1 MSTGRIAKRDFPR
14 FYGPR
19 HLMLTAFVAIAA
31 GIFVLPSALRAQEVT
46 APPSEEI
53 VANLAAGRVIVAVVK
68 DAIIIATVENP
79 IESQTHPPIPVELN
93 SRRAGVLFGAV
104 DWFSPTSDQQFARLD
119 RELPHLRGEVSTV
132 DQRLDKTQPLDLT
145 TSEATDLESVGQGL
159 LQRLSRVAVNLHA
172 KVSYP
177 PNEPIVQLILVGFV
191 PNYGP
196 EVWELSFN
204 LTQEM
209 RNLEYYDTKITRP
222 VYVQF
227 WPPEKTQPHTLLE
240 FQYPPEIKLP
250 QLLDL
255 LKAKDPRIEK
265 ICAADPK
272 MREVADRF
280 LQGDYKK
287 ILVPDATQFLR
298 AALAATT
305 DPKSRQTM
313 AVVNLDSG
321 FEWVL
326 KPPAEPKP
334 LAPPPQDT
342 ETEKDRPAERPS
354 LLGPPSD

>member
-1 MSTGRIAKRDFPR
+1 MIAGMPRARRSTRNLWYRRNMGRYHPAAPPDSSSSIARILLFAFALALLVAVAP
-14 FYGPR
+14 GPR
-19 HLMLTAFVAIAA
+19 SLQ
-31 GIFVLPSALRAQEVT
+31 AQEIA

-159 LQRLSRVAVNLHA
+159 LQRLSRGAVNLHA
-172 KVSYP
+172 KGSYP
-177 PNEPIVQLILVGFV
+177 PNEPIVQLILAGFV
-191 PNYGP
+191 SNYGP

-209 RNLEYYDTKITRP
+209 RNLEYYDTKVPRP

-227 WPPEKTQPHTLLE
+227 WPPEKNQLHTLLE
-240 FQYPPEIKLP
+240 FQYPPDIKLP

-255 LKAKDPRIEK
+255 IKAKDPRIEK
-265 ICAADPK
+265 VCAADPK
-272 MREVADRF
+272 MREVADLF
-280 LQGDYKK
+280 LQGD
-287 ILVPDATQFLR
+287 
-298 AALAATT
+298 
-305 DPKSRQTM
+305 
-313 AVVNLDSG
+313 
-321 FEWVL
+321 
-326 KPPAEPKP
+326 
-334 LAPPPQDT
+334 
-342 ETEKDRPAERPS
+342 
-354 LLGPPSD
+354 

>member
-1 MSTGRIAKRDFPR
+1 MGRNANAEQSTSHSLLFLSALSIFS
-14 FYGPR
+14 
-19 HLMLTAFVAIAA
+19 AFAICS
-31 GIFVLPSALRAQEVT
+31 GSLRAQEVT
-46 APPSEEI
+46 PPPSEEI
-53 VANLAAGRVIVAVVK
+53 VANLAAGRVVVAVVK

-93 SRRAGVLFGAV
+93 SRHVGVLFGAV
-104 DWFSPTSDQQFARLD
+104 DWFSPSSDQQFARLD
-119 RELPHLRGEVSTV
+119 RELPHLRGEVTTV
-132 DQRLDKTQPLDLT
+132 DQRLDKNQPLDLT

-159 LQRLSRVAVNLHA
+159 LQRLSRVASNLHA
-172 KVSYP
+172 KVTYP
-177 PNEPIVQLILVGFV
+177 PNEPIVQLILAGFV
-191 PNYGP
+191 SNYGP

-227 WPPEKTQPHTLLE
+227 WPPEKNQLHTLLE
-240 FQYPPEIKLP
+240 FQYPPDIKLP

-272 MREVADRF
+272 MRDVADRF

-287 ILVPDATQFLR
+287 ILPADATQFLR

-313 AVVNLDSG
+313 AVVDLGSG

-334 LAPPPQDT
+334 LAPPLQET
-342 ETEKDRPAERPS
+342 ESEKDRPADRPS
-354 LLGPPSD
+354 LLGPPSQ

>member
-1 MSTGRIAKRDFPR
+1 MGLGANVEPSTSRSCLYLYVFCVLFAFAI
-14 FYGPR
+14 GPG
-19 HLMLTAFVAIAA
+19 T
-31 GIFVLPSALRAQEVT
+31 LRAQEVT

-79 IESQTHPPIPVELN
+79 IESQTHPPIPVQLN
-93 SRRAGVLFGAV
+93 ARRAGVLFGAV

-119 RELPHLRGEVSTV
+119 RELPHLRGDVTAV

-145 TSEATDLESVGQGL
+145 TSEATDLESIGQGV
-159 LQRLSRVAVNLHA
+159 LQRLSRVASNLHA
-172 KVSYP
+172 KVTYP
-177 PNEPIVQLILVGFV
+177 PNEPIVQLVLVGFV

-227 WPPEKTQPHTLLE
+227 WPPEKTQLHSLLE
-240 FQYPPEIKLP
+240 FQFPPEIKLP

-334 LAPPPQDT
+334 LAPPPQET
-342 ETEKDRPAERPS
+342 ESEKDRPAERPS
-354 LLGPPSD
+354 LLGPPS

>member
-1 MSTGRIAKRDFPR
+1 MSTGRIAERDFPR
-14 FYGPR
+14 FHVPR
-19 HLMLTAFVAIAA
+19 HRMLTAFVAIAA
-31 GIFVLPSALRAQEVT
+31 GIFVLPFALRAQEVT

-79 IESQTHPPIPVELN
+79 PQPQPHPPIPVELN

-222 VYVQF
+222 GYVQF

-272 MREVADRF
+272 MRDIADRF

-287 ILVPDATQFLR
+287 ILAADATQFLR
-298 AALAATT
+298 AAISATT
-305 DPKSRQTM
+305 EPKFRQTL
-313 AVVNLDSG
+313 AVIGMDSG
-321 FEWVL
+321 FEWIL
-326 KPPAEPKP
+326 RPPAEPKS
-334 LAPPPQDT
+334 AVPQ
-342 ETEKDRPAERPS
+342 ETEKDSNPEKPS
-354 LLGPPSD
+354 LLHPPS

>member
-1 MSTGRIAKRDFPR
+1 MGRSANTEPSILASRPPR
-14 FYGPR
+14 LISLIFS
-19 HLMLTAFVAIAA
+19 AFILFAIC
-31 GIFVLPSALRAQEVT
+31 PDALRAQEVT
-46 APPSEEI
+46 QQPSEEI
-53 VANLAAGRVIVAVVK
+53 VANLAAGRVIIAVVK

-79 IESQTHPPIPVELN
+79 IESQTHPPLPVQLN
-93 SRRAGVLFGAV
+93 ARRAGVLFGAV
-104 DWFSPTSDQQFARLD
+104 DWFSPTSNQQFARLD
-119 RELPHLRGEVSTV
+119 RELPHLRGDVTAV
-132 DQRLDKTQPLDLT
+132 DTRLDKNQPLDIT
-145 TSEATDLESVGQGL
+145 TSEATDLESIGQGV
-159 LQRLSRVAVNLHA
+159 LQRLSRVASNLHA

-196 EVWELSFN
+196 EVWELSFG

-227 WPPEKTQPHTLLE
+227 WPPEKTQLHTLLE

-334 LAPPPQDT
+334 LAPAPQDT

>member
-1 MSTGRIAKRDFPR
+1 MGRSANTEPSATHSRLLLSALSILIAF
-14 FYGPR
+14 
-19 HLMLTAFVAIAA
+19 AICP
-31 GIFVLPSALRAQEVT
+31 GALRAQEVT
-46 APPSEEI
+46 QQPSEEI
-53 VANLAAGRVIVAVVK
+53 VANLAAGRVVIAVVK

-79 IESQTHPPIPVELN
+79 IESQTHPPVPVQLN
-93 SRRAGVLFGAV
+93 VRRAGVLLGAV

-119 RELPHLRGEVSTV
+119 RELPHLRGDVTAV
-132 DQRLDKTQPLDLT
+132 DQRLDKTRPPDIT
-145 TSEATDLESVGQGL
+145 TSEATDLESVGQGV
-159 LQRLSRVAVNLHA
+159 LQRLSRVASNLHA
-172 KVSYP
+172 KVNYP
-177 PNEPIVQLILVGFV
+177 PNEPIVQLIVAGFV

-196 EVWELSFN
+196 EVWELSFS

-227 WPPEKTQPHTLLE
+227 WPPEKTQLHSLLE

-255 LKAKDPRIEK
+255 LKTKDPRIEK

-334 LAPPPQDT
+334 LAPPSQDT
-342 ETEKDRPAERPS
+342 GSEKDRPAERPS
-354 LLGPPSD
+354 LLGPPSP